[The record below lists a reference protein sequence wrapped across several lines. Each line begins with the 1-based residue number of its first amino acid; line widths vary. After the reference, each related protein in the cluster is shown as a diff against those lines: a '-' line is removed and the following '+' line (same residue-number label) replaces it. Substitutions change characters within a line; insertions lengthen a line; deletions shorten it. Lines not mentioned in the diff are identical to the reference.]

1 MKIWAIATNTFRAF
15 LRDKVLIVIFI
26 VLICL
31 VLLLMTPLLA
41 YKAITTA
48 QNASSM
54 QGLVLGIVAEVMA
67 MLSGGG
73 SLLAAWAG
81 ASSVASE
88 MRSGTIQAVMA
99 RPVKRWQF
107 LAGKYLGVLLLMGCY
122 VPLMFG
128 LSYLLAWMG
137 GQHIQAAP
145 WVLIVYPLVRYAVY
159 AAIAILLVTFMHPA
173 VAFAI
178 VLVISVLAELF
189 APRAPLAAHLP
200 VWIRGPVYAV
210 LPSTGLLSED
220 RFLSLTRTSLQ
231 HTTWLQHLNA
241 LAYGLD
247 DALVCLLFAM
257 WSFHYRSLRRD

>member
-1 MKIWAIATNTFRAF
+1 MKIWAIATNTLRAF

-26 VLICL
+26 VLICF
-31 VLLLMTPLLA
+31 VLLMMTPLLA

-48 QNASSM
+48 ENAGSM
-54 QGLVLGIVAEVMA
+54 QALVLGIVAVVMSL
-67 MLSGGG
+67 LSGGG

-81 ASSVASE
+81 ASSVATE

-128 LSYLLAWMG
+128 ISYLLAWMG
-137 GQHIQAAP
+137 GEHIQAAP
-145 WVLIVYPLVRYAVY
+145 WVLIVYPIVRYAIY
-159 AAIAILLVTFMHPA
+159 AAIAILLVTFMHSA
-173 VAFAI
+173 VAFGI
-178 VLVISVLAELF
+178 VILISVF
-189 APRAPLAAHLP
+189 AGLVAPKAPLTAHIPAWIRAP
-200 VWIRGPVYAV
+200 IYAV
-210 LPSTGLLSED
+210 LPSTGLLSES
-220 RFLSLTRTSLQ
+220 RFLSITRTSLQ
-231 HTTWLQHLNA
+231 HTTWLQHLTT

-247 DALVCLLFAM
+247 YALVCFLFAV